1 MAMRTKVRRGP
12 PPSATKKTGD
22 VGAAKSASKKIA
34 KLATANAEPKYET
47 IGDVMRAASKGALP
61 RGAKFV
67 IANGRARLCVNTKH
81 TGVTLYDGDASE
93 VARWGL
99 RKAGLKADFAA

>member
-1 MAMRTKVRRGP
+1 M
-12 PPSATKKTGD
+12 
-22 VGAAKSASKKIA
+22 AAKRTAAKKA
-34 KLATANAEPKYET
+34 TSVATATTHGSTNKYET

-67 IANGRARLCVNTKH
+67 IDGGCVRLRVETRN
-81 TGVTLYDGDASE
+81 TGVTLYEGAAGE

-99 RKAGLKADFAA
+99 RKAGFKADHAA

>member
-1 MAMRTKVRRGP
+1 M
-12 PPSATKKTGD
+12 
-22 VGAAKSASKKIA
+22 ASKKTAA
-34 KLATANAEPKYET
+34 KKKATQVGRTGSSIPAATATHGSTNKYET

-67 IANGRARLCVNTKH
+67 IANGRARLCVNTKNA
-81 TGVTLYDGDASE
+81 GVTLYDGDAAE

-99 RKAGLKADFAA
+99 RKAGFKADHAV

>member
-1 MAMRTKVRRGP
+1 MAMRKAAVEKVNG
-12 PPSATKKTGD
+12 G
-22 VGAAKSASKKIA
+22 KSAVSQGS
-34 KLATANAEPKYET
+34 TNKYES
-47 IGDVMRAASKGALP
+47 IGDVMRASAKGALP

-67 IANGRARLCVNTKH
+67 IRGGRVQLRVDTRL
-81 TGVTLYDGDASE
+81 TGTILYDGDASE